1 MSYSPEGLFI
11 GEAFRNPGEE
21 VTIIKF
27 REAFGDRNSDHIILV
42 SNGTNEGW
50 VKPSNIQKNVAESN
64 STDSVY
70 RKIRQSVNIA
80 FAEFMDTIFLRMT
93 DTERENFP
101 VETYPVV
108 NAMVSYALQ
117 RLIEFGEILAKTIA
131 RVYKE
136 SPYGERF
143 IQDPAHTNMI
153 ANNIIYLDQD
163 GNIVTIQNP
172 EIALSASH
180 PKYLVMKRYESYDV

>member
-1 MSYSPEGLFI
+1 MRFPSTRRKSGIMLSPSKVLFQIRLFKIKNQFEKYSKSKCTTMSYSPEGLFI
-11 GEAFRNPGEE
+11 GEAFRNPGEK

-101 VETYPVV
+101 WK
-108 NAMVSYALQ
+108 
-117 RLIEFGEILAKTIA
+117 LIQLLMPWFHM
-131 RVYKE
+131 
-136 SPYGERF
+136 PYN
-143 IQDPAHTNMI
+143 D
-153 ANNIIYLDQD
+153 L
-163 GNIVTIQNP
+163 
-172 EIALSASH
+172 
-180 PKYLVMKRYESYDV
+180 

>member
-1 MSYSPEGLFI
+1 
-11 GEAFRNPGEE
+11 
-21 VTIIKF
+21 
-27 REAFGDRNSDHIILV
+27 
-42 SNGTNEGW
+42 
-50 VKPSNIQKNVAESN
+50 
-64 STDSVY
+64 
-70 RKIRQSVNIA
+70 
-80 FAEFMDTIFLRMT
+80 
-93 DTERENFP
+93 
-101 VETYPVV
+101 
-108 NAMVSYALQ
+108 MVSYALQ